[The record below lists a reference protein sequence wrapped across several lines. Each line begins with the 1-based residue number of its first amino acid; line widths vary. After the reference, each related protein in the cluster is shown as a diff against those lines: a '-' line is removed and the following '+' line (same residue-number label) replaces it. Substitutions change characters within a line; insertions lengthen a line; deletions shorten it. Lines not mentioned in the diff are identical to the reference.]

1 MKAFMVKPAAVE
13 AVTILDEELAKALIG
28 ELNISVWPEGDEA
41 TVEVQLGYHMVGKL
55 SLNRQIKHDIDE
67 DIFGDNG
74 ETWIQVLES
83 LMAIAKGR

>member
-1 MKAFMVKPAAVE
+1 MKAFMVKPAMVE
-13 AVTILDEELAKALIG
+13 SVTILDEELAKALVG
-28 ELNISVWPEGDEA
+28 ELSISVWPDGDEA
-41 TVEVQLGYHMVGKL
+41 TIEVHLGHHLVGKL
-55 SLNRQIKHDIDE
+55 ALNQQIKHDIDE